1 MGTLTCASHE
11 GKLSVFVVVD
21 FFPQTEQRVRV
32 VSTVLLTARI
42 SLFLVKRCFKPLVCE
57 WFSPHFISLF
67 LVFSCMPSASSP
79 KSSKDIAKKVV
90 FVALEN
96 VLIPGEA
103 VQDISPTKVESFL
116 VELTAFAKSA
126 NARVFLLSVHDKTWA
141 ENLVREKKWENFF
154 PPSSIFGITSAYL
167 DSMQPVDR
175 VRFESKRK
183 DNPESVDEYYRQV
196 AMQEIISTNHFS
208 PEECVLI
215 GQDYWFDGFYTRRYA
230 MVDILFIENTLT
242 SRGKPVA
249 EKISGL
255 WYAPLAFDSIQP
267 FFRQGVAS
275 PNYKPLDTWASVT
288 LTEELLGAQKFNM
301 IKRLVLE
308 KKKDGTIH
316 PVSSSFHTAPSPD
329 NGPPPVV

>member
-1 MGTLTCASHE
+1 MA
-11 GKLSVFVVVD
+11 
-21 FFPQTEQRVRV
+21 P
-32 VSTVLLTARI
+32 
-42 SLFLVKRCFKPLVCE
+42 
-57 WFSPHFISLF
+57 
-67 LVFSCMPSASSP
+67 ASSKSP
-79 KSSKDIAKKVV
+79 KTLSKKVV

-96 VLIPGEA
+96 VLIPGDA
-103 VQDISPTKVESFL
+103 VKDISPSKVEEFL
-116 VELTAFAKSA
+116 SELTAFAQS
-126 NARVFLLSVHDKTWA
+126 NHARLFLLSVHDKSWA
-141 ENLVREKKWENFF
+141 ENLVREKKWESFF
-154 PPSSIFGITSAYL
+154 PSSTIFGMTPAYV

-175 VRFESKRK
+175 VRFENKRK
-183 DNPESVDEYYRQV
+183 ENPESVDEYYRQV

-242 SRGKPVA
+242 SRGKPIA

-255 WYAPLAFDSIQP
+255 WYAPLDFKSVQS
-267 FFRQGVAS
+267 FFRSDVAA

-316 PVSSSFHTAPSPD
+316 PVSSSFHPTPSSD
-329 NGPPPVV
+329 NGPPPVA

>member
-1 MGTLTCASHE
+1 
-11 GKLSVFVVVD
+11 
-21 FFPQTEQRVRV
+21 
-32 VSTVLLTARI
+32 
-42 SLFLVKRCFKPLVCE
+42 
-57 WFSPHFISLF
+57 
-67 LVFSCMPSASSP
+67 MPPASSS
-79 KSSKDIAKKVV
+79 KSPAAIAKKVI

-103 VQDISPTKVESFL
+103 VKDISPANVESFL
-116 VELTAFAKSA
+116 VELSAFAKSA

-154 PPSSIFGITSAYL
+154 PTSTIFGITEAYL

-175 VRFESKRK
+175 ARFETKRK
-183 DNPESVDEYYRQV
+183 ENPESVDEYYRQV
-196 AMQEIISTNHFS
+196 AMQEIISTHHFS

-230 MVDILFIENTLT
+230 LVDILFIESALT
-242 SRGKPVA
+242 SRGKPIP

-255 WYAPLAFDSIQP
+255 WYAPLDFKSVQS
-267 FFRQGVAS
+267 FFRSDAS
-275 PNYKPLDTWASVT
+275 APNYKPLDTWASVT

-316 PVSSSFHTAPSPD
+316 PVSSSFHTTPSSD